1 MEDGSAQSLID
12 FRIIKI
18 NRIEWMHIFF
28 SSTYVSIQF
37 KYKCSLF
44 LVGYLVIHALEIG
57 SGCEKSDENTCIY
70 RRRGRLIKL
79 LFSSLDVYIR
89 KRKRLQLALSFFLSG
104 SVDHALIPLLTV
116 ALIKWVVCC
125 VLSMCS
131 LLQSAREWSRY
142 IRKEKPHVGKF
153 AKRSTHTEAF
163 MFENRGNEWNLF
175 RQWLRENVSYF
186 TKKLS

>member
-89 KRKRLQLALSFFLSG
+89 KRKRLQLALSFFIRKRRSRFNSIAHSRTDKVG
-104 SVDHALIPLLTV
+104 
-116 ALIKWVVCC
+116 C
-125 VLSMCS
+125 VLCIVDV
-131 LLQSAREWSRY
+131 LAVAVGSRMITIHSKGETACRQ
-142 IRKEKPHVGKF
+142 IRKTLNTY
-153 AKRSTHTEAF
+153 RSIYV
-163 MFENRGNEWNLF
+163 R
-175 RQWLRENVSYF
+175 
-186 TKKLS
+186 K